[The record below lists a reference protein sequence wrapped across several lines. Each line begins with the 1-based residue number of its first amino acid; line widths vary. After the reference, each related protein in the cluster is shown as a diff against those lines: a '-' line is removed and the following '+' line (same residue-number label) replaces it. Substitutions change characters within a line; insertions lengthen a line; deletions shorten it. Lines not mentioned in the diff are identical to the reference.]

1 MKKWLIIIS
10 LLALSLLVA
19 CGEDEGN
26 KEEGSNSKDIEKTNK
41 TIKIEDAMGEQTIE
55 GTPKKIVVLEWFFAE
70 HLLSLGIQP
79 AGVPNIDEYN
89 NWINIEP
96 KLAESVQDIGTRQE
110 PNLEAIS
117 RLDPDLIIA
126 AKFRHENILEQLKE
140 IAPTVT
146 FSPYSEKAQ
155 ENLYGEMLNEFKTV
169 AKIVDKEEK
178 ADEEIKDLDK
188 FYEEQ
193 KQRVADAGLNGTEY
207 MATLAFTTQ
216 NSPVLRLYTDN
227 SIVAQVMSRLGFENA
242 YKSDKLEKYGF
253 SEVGVETLQNFQK
266 ENLQFLYIVQGDDNI
281 FENQLKGNPV
291 WEGLSFV
298 KAGNTHQI
306 PGDTPVFGGVLSA
319 KVLANQLVDS
329 MLETK

>member
-1 MKKWLIIIS
+1 MKKWILMIS
-10 LLALSLLVA
+10 LITLSFLAA
-19 CGEDEGN
+19 CGEGAGN
-26 KEEGSNSKDIEKTNK
+26 NEKGDASKDDNETNR
-41 TIKIEDAMGEQTIE
+41 TITIEDAIGEQEIK
-55 GTPKKIVVLEWFFAE
+55 GTPKNIVVLEWFFAE
-70 HLLSLGIQP
+70 HLLALGMQP

-96 KLAESVQDIGTRQE
+96 ELAESVQDVGTRQE

-146 FSPYSEKAQ
+146 FAPYSKEAQ
-155 ENLYGEMLNEFKTV
+155 KNLYGEMMNEFKTV

-178 ADEEIKDLDK
+178 ADKAINDLDQ
-188 FYEEQ
+188 FYEKQ
-193 KQRVADAGLNGTEY
+193 KQRVEDAGLKGSEY
-207 MATLAFTTQ
+207 IATLAFTTQ

-242 YKSDKLEKYGF
+242 FESDKVEQYGF
-253 SEVGVETLQNFQK
+253 SEAGVETLQNFQK
-266 ENLQFLYIVQGDDNI
+266 DNLQFLYIVQGDDNV

-291 WEGLSFV
+291 WEELSFV

-319 KVLANQLVDS
+319 KVLANELIDS
-329 MLETK
+329 MLEKK